1 LKQDWIKQGTCEDA
15 SAAFSEHGQTPG
27 RYVALLR
34 GERCQTY
41 EGFFSECAAAL
52 QFPNYF
58 GNNWNAW
65 DECINDLDWLEFTSL
80 AIVIDCFELLFSKE
94 GHLARDRYLLEQSFN
109 EWARYWQE
117 EKGVTCF
124 VVAFSEEKL
133 VLPRYALPERLNGHF
148 RITDVKTKSDTVL
161 SGYLECCG
169 DRAFEVFYDAKF
181 KRSWIGEYS
190 LYATERG
197 FALLARCARCGGE
210 IRLLNCRSEEE
221 LTSAIPHQ
229 LFCPKCGKNEFA
241 LKVSLEYPSDAA
253 EQEETNERGEA
264 FGWIWVAASCC
275 ACGKELKH
283 LVVLEND

>member
-1 LKQDWIKQGTCEDA
+1 MKQDWIRQGTCEDA
-15 SAAFSEHGQTPG
+15 SAAFSEHSQTPG

-41 EGFFSECAAAL
+41 EGFFSECAAAF
-52 QFPNYF
+52 QFPSYF

-80 AIVIDCFELLFSKE
+80 AIVIDRFELLFSKE
-94 GHLARDRYLLEQSFN
+94 GHLARDRYLLEQSFI

-133 VLPRYALPERLNGHF
+133 VLPRYVLPERLNGHF

-169 DRAFEVFYDAKF
+169 DRAFEVFYDAKL

-190 LYATERG
+190 LYATARG
-197 FALLARCARCGGE
+197 LAFLARCARCGGE
-210 IRLLNCRSEEE
+210 IRVLNCRREEE
-221 LTSAIPHQ
+221 LPSAIPHQ

>member
-1 LKQDWIKQGTCEDA
+1 MEPNWIKQGTGEDA

-41 EGFFSECAAAL
+41 EGFFSECATAF
-52 QFPNYF
+52 QFPSYF

-80 AIVIDCFELLFSKE
+80 AIVIDRFELLFSKE
-94 GHLARDRYLLEQSFN
+94 GHLARDRYLLEQSFD
-109 EWARYWQE
+109 EWERYWQE
-117 EKGVTCF
+117 EKGVSCF

-133 VLPRYALPERLNGHF
+133 VLPRYVLPERLEGHF
-148 RITDVKTKSDTVL
+148 RITDIITRSDTML

-169 DRAFEVFYDAKF
+169 DRAFEAFYDAKL
-181 KRSWIGEYS
+181 KRSWIGDCS
-190 LYATERG
+190 LYATARG
-197 FALLARCARCGGE
+197 FAFLARCARCGGE

-221 LTSAIPHQ
+221 LASAIPHQ
-229 LFCPKCGKNEFA
+229 LLCPKCGKNEFA

-264 FGWIWVAASCC
+264 FGWIWVAATCC